1 MQQNTASRHL
11 DKFMVRF
18 PEGLRER
25 LAASARANRRSMNAE
40 LIIHLEAALADDD
53 AATAR
58 PASTTAGSAVTQF
71 SRD

>member
-1 MQQNTASRHL
+1 MAPSNTM

-25 LAASARANRRSMNAE
+25 LADAARANRRSMNAE
-40 LIIHLEAALADDD
+40 LIVHLEAALTDKV
-53 AATAR
+53 AALPR
-58 PASTTAGSAVTQF
+58 PASTAAGSSVTQF

>member
-1 MQQNTASRHL
+1 MAANDKS

-40 LIIHLEAALADDD
+40 LIVYLEAALAIEV
-53 AATAR
+53 ATPAQ
-58 PASTTAGSAVTQF
+58 PASTPAGIAVTQF

>member
-1 MQQNTASRHL
+1 M

-40 LIIHLEAALADDD
+40 LVIHLEAALTERD
-53 AATAR
+53 AAPTPLKATSTA
-58 PASTTAGSAVTQF
+58 A
-71 SRD
+71 

>member
-1 MQQNTASRHL
+1 MQQNTTSPHL

-40 LIIHLEAALADDD
+40 LIVHLEAALAGEVV
-53 AATAR
+53 ALPQ
-58 PASTTAGSAVTQF
+58 PASTAAGSSAVQF